1 MTCRHAIP
9 VTGFRRQH
17 LNARFQAVD
26 RLYKPPNL
34 WWNDELLP
42 HGGET
47 CDEAHD
53 LEKEG
58 TLGEKPKMSDQSATS
73 NGLITD

>member
-1 MTCRHAIP
+1 MTCRDVIP

-17 LNARFQAVD
+17 LKAWSQAVD

-34 WWNDELLP
+34 WWNDELPP

-53 LEKEG
+53 LGKEG
-58 TLGEKPKMSDQSATS
+58 KLGETQDERPV
-73 NGLITD
+73 GIILITD